1 MIKPLTSLRF
11 IFAFMVFASHL
22 SFLQKTESNALSWIF
37 DSVFCEG
44 YIGVSFFFILSGF
57 ILAYNYQDGIL
68 KNKKSKKAFYQAR
81 FARIFPLHILTLVIS
96 LPLTYGLFLQ
106 NKSLW
111 LSQAITNLSLT
122 QS

>member
-22 SFLQKTESNALSWIF
+22 GFLNKSESNVLHWVY
-37 DSVFCEG
+37 DSVFHEG

-68 KNKKSKKAFYQAR
+68 KN
-81 FARIFPLHILTLVIS
+81 
-96 LPLTYGLFLQ
+96 
-106 NKSLW
+106 
-111 LSQAITNLSLT
+111 
-122 QS
+122 